1 MGWKSRA
8 GEEQGGCRRHRTKQ
22 AGGTVK
28 GTFDDLSDDEK
39 TKAFLQL
46 LEYKLRMEKEQR
58 TEKKEK
64 ERKENSFHEL
74 WQRLPTHQI
83 DPVSETEEEKTV
95 RQSIQVWYGIHG
107 SGSDGFSSCSTC
119 AAFILLLHV
128 VHQLVLHV

>member
-1 MGWKSRA
+1 MLFSPLTENWPTHLPLIEFSIRFLLLNEPFPNFIKMLFEIQNVLG
-8 GEEQGGCRRHRTKQ
+8 RRHKSKS
-22 AGGTVK
+22 GGTVK

-83 DPVSETEEEKTV
+83 DPV
-95 RQSIQVWYGIHG
+95 R
-107 SGSDGFSSCSTC
+107 
-119 AAFILLLHV
+119 
-128 VHQLVLHV
+128 

>member
-1 MGWKSRA
+1 MKHGDDSQHLKFPQEPTFHKDDKTRVFL
-8 GEEQGGCRRHRTKQ
+8 GRRHKSKS
-22 AGGTVK
+22 GGTVK

-83 DPVSETEEEKTV
+83 DPV
-95 RQSIQVWYGIHG
+95 R
-107 SGSDGFSSCSTC
+107 
-119 AAFILLLHV
+119 
-128 VHQLVLHV
+128 